1 MTVIKGLGDLPNVV
15 YVLVY
20 DEERL
25 IGLVNSALAQQD
37 SGSYIEKI
45 VQYSVR
51 LPPINIDDIAKL
63 LERDFRDVFDSLS
76 ENELSRFRFAWN
88 YCIRYYI
95 LTPRDLKRLIN
106 HYYFARSALTEYTD
120 PIDLLILEV
129 FRLHE
134 PSLYSWLRANIA
146 AVIN

>member
-1 MTVIKGLGDLPNVV
+1 MPPHVRRHRARRRSNTPRHAVPARAGLSLGRSQRLMKAKCVA
-15 YVLVY
+15 LI
-20 DEERL
+20 EFCKRL

-37 SGSYIEKI
+37 GGSYIEKI
-45 VQYSVR
+45 VQYSVQ
-51 LPPINIDDIAKL
+51 LPPINVDDIAKL

-106 HYYFARSALTEYTD
+106 HYYFARSAL
-120 PIDLLILEV
+120 
-129 FRLHE
+129 
-134 PSLYSWLRANIA
+134 
-146 AVIN
+146 